1 MKGFI
6 LFVVLLIVLFAGGA
20 LTAQLTAN
28 QGAGVLPILEVT
40 SSPDASRTVMQ
51 PWKAEQ
57 FFLMI
62 GFILFNLIGIAAT
75 LALLFWL
82 ADRGIRRSKADA
94 AAGAATTTQV
104 TATE

>member
-6 LFVVLLIVLFAGGA
+6 LFVVLLVVLFAGGA
-20 LTAQLTAN
+20 LTAQLTADR
-28 QGAGVLPILEVT
+28 GANLLLILEVT
-40 SSPDASRTVMQ
+40 NSPDASRTVMQ

-57 FFLMI
+57 LFLLI
-62 GFILFNLIGIAAT
+62 GFIMFNLIGIAAT

-82 ADRGIRRSKADA
+82 ADRGIRRSKADMMA
-94 AAGAATTTQV
+94 RSANNTQV